1 MSVAKKQSTKKW
13 YIHTII
19 SIAIMVFFRFIPAPE
34 PMTQL
39 GITVVGIFL
48 GAIYGWCTTNMLS
61 LIHI

>member
-39 GITVVGIFL
+39 GITVVGIFSWEQFMA
-48 GAIYGWCTTNMLS
+48 GARQI
-61 LIHI
+61 